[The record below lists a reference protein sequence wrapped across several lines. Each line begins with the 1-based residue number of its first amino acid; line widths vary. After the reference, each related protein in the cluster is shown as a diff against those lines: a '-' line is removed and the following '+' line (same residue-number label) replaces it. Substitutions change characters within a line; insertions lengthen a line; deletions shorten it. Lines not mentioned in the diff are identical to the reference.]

1 MEVRGAEMAA
11 LDPRQHY
18 GDAFER
24 FERTLGATAPGWLKA
39 LRKDAFARF
48 AELGFPST
56 KQEEWRYTSV
66 TPIAERAFELASD
79 GAAELSRDDVEH
91 SSFPVYACSLFVFV
105 NGCFAPRFSAPR
117 ALSGSPYVESVA
129 NVLEHAPE
137 RLEPQLAKLA
147 PYDAASFVALN
158 TAFLHDGALVQVPEG
173 VTVEA
178 PIHVVYLSRPDH
190 KERVSYP
197 RTLVLIG
204 RGSHATVIED
214 YVSLDAGPGFTN
226 AVSEVRLEANAQLD
240 LVRLQ
245 RDSRHNFHIS
255 DVHVEQA
262 RDRRFTAHDF
272 SLGGALVRK
281 DVSAHLAGE
290 GAECTLDGLYIA
302 SSRELVDN
310 HTLIDHARPHGTSR
324 QLYKG
329 ILSGAAR
336 GVFHGRIVVREGAQK
351 TDARQTN
358 KNLLLSRDAE
368 VDSKPQLEIA
378 ADDVKCSHGSTIG
391 QLDEASLFYLQT
403 RGIDAA
409 SARRFLMRAFSSEV
423 TSRIQQEPLRDEI
436 EELLLER
443 LAREEAGVL

>member
-1 MEVRGAEMAA
+1 MAA

-18 GDAFER
+18 GEGFDR
-24 FERTLGATAPGWLKA
+24 FERALATAAPGWLNA

-48 AELGFPST
+48 VELGFPT
-56 KQEEWRYTSV
+56 TQQEEWRYTSV
-66 TPIAERAFELASD
+66 APIAERAFELSSD
-79 GAAELSRDDVEH
+79 GASELSREDVEH

-105 NGCFAPRFSAPR
+105 NGCYAPRLSAPR
-117 ALSGSPYVESVA
+117 ALSRIPYVESLA
-129 NVLEHAPE
+129 SVLDQAPE

-147 PYDAASFVALN
+147 LYDAASFVALN
-158 TAFLHDGALVQVPEG
+158 TAFLRDGALVQVPEG

-178 PIHVVYLSRPDH
+178 PIHVVYLSLPDL
-190 KERVSYP
+190 KPRVSYP
-197 RTLVLIG
+197 RTLVLMG

-214 YVSLDAGPGFTN
+214 YVSLGVGPGFTN
-226 AVSEVRLEANAQLD
+226 AVSEVRLESHAQLD

-245 RDSRHNFHIS
+245 RTGGHNFHVS

-262 RDRRFTAHDF
+262 HDSRFTAHDF
-272 SLGGALVRK
+272 SLGGALVRN
-281 DVSAHLAGE
+281 DVSAHLEGE

-302 SSRELVDN
+302 SHRELVDN
-310 HTLIDHARPHGTSR
+310 HTLIDHARPRGTSR
-324 QLYKG
+324 ELYKG

-358 KNLLLSRDAE
+358 KNLLLSREAE

-403 RGIDAA
+403 RGIDAP
-409 SARRFLMRAFSSEV
+409 SARRFLMRAFASEV
-423 TSRIQQEPLRDEI
+423 TSRIRQESLRDAI
-436 EELLLER
+436 EEILLER

>member
-1 MEVRGAEMAA
+1 MAA

-18 GDAFER
+18 GEGFQR
-24 FERTLGATAPGWLKA
+24 FERALGAAAPGWLMA

-66 TPIAERAFELASD
+66 APIAERAFELASE
-79 GAAELSRDDVEH
+79 GAGELSRDEVEH

-105 NGCFAPRFSAPR
+105 NGRFAPHLSAPR
-117 ALSGSPYVESVA
+117 ALSGSPYVESLA
-129 NVLEHAPE
+129 GALEHAPE
-137 RLEPQLAKLA
+137 HLEPQLAKLA
-147 PYDAASFVALN
+147 SYDAAPFVALN
-158 TAFLHDGALVQVPEG
+158 TAFLHDGALVRVPEG

-178 PIHVVYLSRPDH
+178 PIHVVYLSLPGRGPRISH
-190 KERVSYP
+190 P
-197 RTLVLIG
+197 RTLLVMG
-204 RGSHATVIED
+204 RGSRATVIED
-214 YVSLDAGPGFTN
+214 YVSLGVGPGFTN
-226 AVSEVRLEANAQLD
+226 AVSEVRLEAQAQLD

-245 RDSRHNFHIS
+245 REGAQHFHVS
-255 DVHVEQA
+255 DVHVLLA
-262 RDRRFTAHDF
+262 RDSRFTAHDF

-281 DVSAHLAGE
+281 DVAANLAGE
-290 GAECTLDGLYIA
+290 GAECTLDGLYLA
-302 SSRELVDN
+302 SSQELVDN
-310 HTLIDHARPHGTSR
+310 HTLIDHASPQGTSR
-324 QLYKG
+324 ELYKG
-329 ILSGAAR
+329 ILSGAGR

-403 RGIDAA
+403 RGIDAP
-409 SARRFLMRAFSSEV
+409 SARRLLMRAFASEV
-423 TSRIQQEPLRDEI
+423 TARIHQEPLRDEI
-436 EELLLER
+436 EEILLGR
-443 LAREEAGVL
+443 IAREEAALS